1 MTSREARN
9 HEDETSNPETRRRP
23 LMRGLITVAV
33 VLLAAAAASA
43 CGPGGRFADGVV
55 SRLPIEKPPRAAGS
69 LDGATV
75 YSKDIL
81 TETYTIDRIYK
92 SMTGPMG
99 TLRFEIEPGGSPE
112 LLWVT
117 GFEAVMT
124 APDGETEM
132 SREFMCHSN
141 LSIRPGPGVMY
152 EFPTALQP
160 TSGRLFTLAQG
171 QLSIRLPR
179 GFGVPV
185 LSNQTVQIAAQV
197 LNHNIADRPFEV
209 RHRITIDFVRDRDLA
224 RPLTPLMPRAV
235 FGMKLI
241 DGSDGYFA
249 LRADEIDAKLH
260 GEGCQ
265 VGVDAGTQYS
275 AVLKDDQG
283 RTFSGHWIVKPGHEE
298 NHTLVTK
305 FLALPYDTTLHYVA
319 VHLHPFA
326 VSVEL
331 RDLTGGTIVYRSLAR
346 QVPDRVG
353 LAEVGSFSSAQGVPL
368 YKDHQYEVVS
378 VYDNTS
384 GVDQDA
390 MATMFLYLA
399 AKDLDLARFRRGA
412 MSPDERNSR

>member
-1 MTSREARN
+1 MGPQAVRSAT
-9 HEDETSNPETRRRP
+9 
-23 LMRGLITVAV
+23 LVVTVA
-33 VLLAAAAASA
+33 LAAAAAA
-43 CGPGGRFADGVV
+43 GCGPGGGLGDRAT
-55 SRLPIEKPPRAAGS
+55 SRLPIVKPPRATAS
-69 LDGATV
+69 VQGAAV
-75 YSKDIL
+75 YSKEIL

-99 TLRFEIEPGGSPE
+99 TLRFEIDPGAGPE
-112 LLWVT
+112 LLWIT
-117 GFEAVMT
+117 GFDAVMT

-132 SREFMCHSN
+132 SREFMCHTN
-141 LSIRPGPGVMY
+141 LSIRPGPGVLY

-160 TSGRLFTLAQG
+160 SSGRLFTLAQG
-171 QLSIRLPR
+171 QLSIRLPP

-185 LSNQTVQIAAQV
+185 LSNQTVQVAAQV
-197 LNHNIADRPFEV
+197 LNHNIADHPFEV
-209 RHRITIDFVRDRDLA
+209 RHRISIEFVRDRDLA

-241 DGSDGYFA
+241 GGSDGYFA
-249 LRADEIDAKLH
+249 LRAGEIDAKLH

-283 RTFSGHWIVKPGHEE
+283 RTFSGHWIVKPGREE
-298 NHTLVTK
+298 NHTLVTRL
-305 FLALPYDTTLHYVA
+305 LALPYDTTLHYVA

-326 VSVEL
+326 KSVEL
-331 RDLTGGTIVYRSLAR
+331 RDLTGGTTVYTSHAR

-353 LAEVGSFSSAQGVPL
+353 LAEVEFLSSAEGIPL

-399 AKDLDLARFRRGA
+399 AKDLDLARFRR
-412 MSPDERNSR
+412 

>member
-1 MTSREARN
+1 
-9 HEDETSNPETRRRP
+9 
-23 LMRGLITVAV
+23 MRTATLVIVVA
-33 VLLAAAAASA
+33 LAAVAA
-43 CGPGGRFADGVV
+43 CGPGGNLAVRSID
-55 SRLPIEKPPRAAGS
+55 RLPIEKPPRATGS
-69 LDGATV
+69 LYGAVV

-99 TLRFEIEPGGSPE
+99 TLRFALDPGESPE

-132 SREFMCHSN
+132 SREFMCHTN

-179 GFGVPV
+179 GFGVPM

-197 LNHNIADRPFEV
+197 LNHNVFDHPFEV
-209 RHRITIDFVRDRDLA
+209 RHRITVDFVRDRDLA

-241 DGSDGYFA
+241 QGQDGYFA
-249 LRADEIDAKLH
+249 LRAGEIDARLH

-275 AVLKDDQG
+275 SVLKDHQG
-283 RTFSGHWIVKPGHEE
+283 RTFSGHWIVKPGREE

-305 FLALPYDTTLHYVA
+305 LLALPYDTTLHYVA

-326 VSVEL
+326 ESVAL
-331 RDLTGGTIVYRSLAR
+331 RDLTGGTTVYSSHAR
-346 QVPDRVG
+346 QVADRVG
-353 LAEVGSFSSAQGVPL
+353 LAEVDSFSSVEGIPL
-368 YKDHQYEVVS
+368 YKDHEYEVVS

-399 AKDLDLARFRRGA
+399 AKDLDLASVRRGA
-412 MSPDERNSR
+412 AHLDSSPR